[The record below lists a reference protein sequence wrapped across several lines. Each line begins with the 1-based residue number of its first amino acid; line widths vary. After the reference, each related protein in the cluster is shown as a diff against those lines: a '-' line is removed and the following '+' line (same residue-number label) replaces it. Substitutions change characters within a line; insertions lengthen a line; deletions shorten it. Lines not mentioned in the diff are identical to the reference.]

1 MADFERPLM
10 AHFQELRWRLSIVV
24 IAIIIG
30 AIIAAFF
37 FEPLIKILEKPAAG
51 YLSETGKPIFTD
63 VTELVAITVKIAL
76 MAGFI
81 VAIPV
86 LAFQIIMFVS
96 PGLTKSERRYAVLMV
111 PGALVCFAAGMTFAY
126 FALLPPMLA
135 FLLNFGSEL
144 AIPMI
149 RISTYINLVLSLL
162 FWMGLVF
169 ETPITMFILT
179 KSRIVN
185 RETFKKGRRFAVVIA
200 FVLGALITPTFDP
213 FNQTLVAL
221 PFIILY
227 EAGIWL
233 SKLARHSEET
243 NLKKENE

>member
-1 MADFERPLM
+1 MTDTKRPLRM
-10 AHFQELRWRLSIVV
+10 HLQELRWRLLKVV
-24 IAIIIG
+24 IAVIIG
-30 AIIAAFF
+30 AIIAAIF

-63 VTELVAITVKIAL
+63 VTEMVAITVKIAL
-76 MAGFI
+76 MAGF
-81 VAIPV
+81 VFATPV
-86 LAFQIIMFVS
+86 LAFQIIMFMS
-96 PGLTKSERRYAVLMV
+96 PGLTKSERRYALLLV
-111 PGALVCFAAGMTFAY
+111 PGVLVCFGAGMIFAY
-126 FALLPPMLA
+126 FVLLPPMLA
-135 FLLNFGSEL
+135 FLLNFGSDL

-149 RISTYINLVLSLL
+149 RISTYMNLVITLL

-169 ETPITMFILT
+169 ETPITMFLLT
-179 KSRIVN
+179 KSGIVDK
-185 RETFKKGRRFAVVIA
+185 ETFRKGRRFAVVIA

-233 SKLARHSEET
+233 SKLT
-243 NLKKENE
+243 NRR